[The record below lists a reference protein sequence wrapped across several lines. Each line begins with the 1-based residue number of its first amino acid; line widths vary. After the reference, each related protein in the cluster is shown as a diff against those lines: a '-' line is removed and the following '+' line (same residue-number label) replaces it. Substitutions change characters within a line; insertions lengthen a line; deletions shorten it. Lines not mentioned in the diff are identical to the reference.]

1 MYQRRDGGNPWIVG
15 LRQPFEPI
23 PCRPIDMP
31 MVWCASLGCLPFFYP
46 KAFEIKRGTPR
57 LKNRQETEKLL
68 PILQIRLSLSP
79 RQKIQHLFAV
89 GLLVVIARVP
99 YKEAELLVHDEA
111 TTDHFFVIT
120 RIIAAL
126 KKRRQV
132 YILNFLIHQT
142 FISR

>member
-1 MYQRRDGGNPWIVG
+1 MG
-15 LRQPFEPI
+15 
-23 PCRPIDMP
+23 
-31 MVWCASLGCLPFFYP
+31 WCASLGCLPFFYP

-57 LKNRQETEKLL
+57 SKNRQETEKLL

-99 YKEAELLVHDEA
+99 YKKAELLVHDEA
-111 TTDHFFVIT
+111 TTDHFFIIT

-126 KKRRQV
+126 KKCDK
-132 YILNFLIHQT
+132 I
-142 FISR
+142 IS